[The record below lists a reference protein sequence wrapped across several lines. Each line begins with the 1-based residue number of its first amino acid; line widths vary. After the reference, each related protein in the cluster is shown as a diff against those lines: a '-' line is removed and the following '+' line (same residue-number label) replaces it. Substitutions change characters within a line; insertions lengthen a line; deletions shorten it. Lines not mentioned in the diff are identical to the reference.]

1 MTAILM
7 WGDLL
12 ARATEITRLAETTR
26 MMSPAS
32 QAARGAA
39 TNLYSLF
46 LRAPRENHLYN
57 LWLEQEKKS
66 PLHRNYARESWIV
79 K

>member
-1 MTAILM
+1 M

-12 ARATEITRLAETTR
+12 ARVTEITHLAETMR
-26 MMSPAS
+26 MMLPAS
-32 QAARGAA
+32 QAAHGDV

-46 LRAPRENHLYN
+46 LRAPRENHLYD
-57 LWLEQEKKS
+57 LCLEKNKEIS
-66 PLHRNYARESWIV
+66 LHQNYARESWMV